1 MEHHSYPETGQLQ
14 ASNTAALAKAFL
26 NKVYLWMAGCM
37 LLTAGVAAY
46 CAQDLA
52 TILWVQDNQGLIA
65 IGTIVM
71 VVIMSFG
78 TNLLSAGALTV
89 LLLAFAGI
97 QGLLFGPLLLAY
109 KLPAVTKAFACTAVM
124 FGAMSIYGATT
135 KRNLGAWGRGLLM
148 MLIGLIV
155 ATIINIFWG
164 NGIMDFIISCVG
176 IVIFSC
182 FTAYHTQS
190 LLELGTCEDET
201 VRAKGAVMG
210 ALALYLDFINLFL
223 ILLRFFG
230 GRDE

>member
-1 MEHHSYPETGQLQ
+1 MELVKGFEEKY
-14 ASNTAALAKAFL
+14 KAR
-26 NKVYLWMAGCM
+26 K
-37 LLTAGVAAY
+37 T
-46 CAQDLA
+46 
-52 TILWVQDNQGLIA
+52 
-65 IGTIVM
+65 
-71 VVIMSFG
+71 
-78 TNLLSAGALTV
+78 
-89 LLLAFAGI
+89 
-97 QGLLFGPLLLAY
+97 
-109 KLPAVTKAFACTAVM
+109 
-124 FGAMSIYGATT
+124 
-135 KRNLGAWGRGLLM
+135 RNG
-148 MLIGLIV
+148 
-155 ATIINIFWG
+155 WG

>member
-1 MEHHSYPETGQLQ
+1 
-14 ASNTAALAKAFL
+14 
-26 NKVYLWMAGCM
+26 
-37 LLTAGVAAY
+37 
-46 CAQDLA
+46 
-52 TILWVQDNQGLIA
+52 
-65 IGTIVM
+65 
-71 VVIMSFG
+71 
-78 TNLLSAGALTV
+78 
-89 LLLAFAGI
+89 
-97 QGLLFGPLLLAY
+97 
-109 KLPAVTKAFACTAVM
+109 
-124 FGAMSIYGATT
+124 
-135 KRNLGAWGRGLLM
+135 M

-155 ATIINIFWG
+155 ASIINIFWG
-164 NGIMDFIISCVG
+164 NGVMDFIISCVG

>member
-1 MEHHSYPETGQLQ
+1 MNQDSYLPNDENMQVDS
-14 ASNTAALAKAFL
+14 ASRARVFL
-26 NKVYLWMAGCM
+26 NKVYMWMAACM

-46 CAQDLA
+46 TAQDMQSLY
-52 TILWVQDNQGLIA
+52 WVQEHCLMLWL
-65 IGTIVM
+65 GTIGIVL
-71 VVIMSFG
+71 IMSFCARR
-78 TNLLSAGALTV
+78 LSAGALTV
-89 LLLAFAGI
+89 LLFTFAGV
-97 QGLLFGPLLLAY
+97 QGLLFGPMLIYYGLDS
-109 KLPAVTKAFACTAVM
+109 VGKAFGCTAIM

-155 ATIINIFWG
+155 ASIINIFWG
-164 NGIMDFIISCVG
+164 NGVMDFIISCVG